1 MDFFE
6 SFVEGYGEH
15 EFLRRLQWQQA
26 LEVAVDGEHVEG
38 SAQREVAQPG
48 VLDGQLSPDAR
59 GLALAVSVLGVHV
72 GGGGVT
78 SGRGG
83 VDVAGDYSGEQFA
96 GELLDRLTRAS
107 RRVGE
112 RGEGGGLIGR
122 SPRQ

>member
-1 MDFFE
+1 MDLVE

-15 EFLRRLQWQQA
+15 EFLRCLQWQQA
-26 LEVAVDGEHVEG
+26 LQVAVDVERVVD

-83 VDVAGDYSGEQFA
+83 IGVAGDYRGEQFA
-96 GELLDRLTRAS
+96 GELLDRQA
-107 RRVGE
+107 
-112 RGEGGGLIGR
+112 
-122 SPRQ
+122 